1 MWLRQEI
8 RIFAKYAEIKQVKKN
23 RKGGTMGGLHA
34 DRSFSHTRPTG
45 LSSTSSELYS
55 PARLYAFQR
64 NNRRSVFR
72 R

>member
-1 MWLRQEI
+1 MGLRQEI
-8 RIFAKYAEIKQVKKN
+8 RIFAQYAEIKQVKKN
-23 RKGGTMGGLHA
+23 RKGGTMGGLHTNKPLP
-34 DRSFSHTRPTG
+34 HTGPAG

>member
-23 RKGGTMGGLHA
+23 RKGGTMGGLHT
-34 DRSFSHTRPTG
+34 DSSFSHTRPAG
-45 LSSTSSELYS
+45 LFPTSSELYS

-64 NNRRSVFR
+64 NNRRSVLR